1 MLSSHQ
7 EGRVPFRICLWN
19 QLELRS
25 PALQMGFLP
34 SEPPGKP
41 KNTGVDSL
49 SLLQEIFPTQGS
61 NPGLPHLQ
69 VNSLLSESPG
79 KPMNTGVDSLSL
91 LQGIFLTQESN
102 WGLLHY
108 RRILYQLSYQRSP
121 IVQLSC
127 QNLAGMVRLQL
138 VPGSQTPVRPAR
150 LLIGT
155 EITILKCPLAS

>member
-1 MLSSHQ
+1 MANSLD
-7 EGRVPFRICLWN
+7 VLCLAT
-19 QLELRS
+19 QSCLTLGGTMDCS
-25 PALQMGFLP
+25 
-34 SEPPGKP
+34 PPGSSVHGDFP
-41 KNTGVDSL
+41 GKNTGVGCHA
-49 SLLQEIFPTQGS
+49 LLQGIFPTQGS

-108 RRILYQLSYQRSP
+108 RQILYQLSYQRSP